1 MRSLAYI
8 LLPALAL
15 SACARTETPEEART
29 AALEA
34 QAEYARLAAEARAGV
49 DEDEVL
55 SGTSPGQIDT
65 SGSAN
70 LTPGSWS
77 VGIVDDERMALF
89 GEEGQAPTVTIAC
102 ETGGGIDIRLI
113 GMVPQGG
120 SGTVFI
126 NTPEGGSTFIASE
139 AVGDTV
145 AGYISVPSAH
155 PIIGR
160 LIGGNGP
167 YSIRVGGDQRVTV
180 PADDVLTSIVSACD
194 RRDTPVATTDL
205 GAEAIAAAAAE
216 DEAAEAEVGE

>member
-8 LLPALAL
+8 LLPAVAL
-15 SACARTETPEEART
+15 SACARTETPEEAR
-29 AALEA
+29 AAAVEA

-49 DEDEVL
+49 DEEEVL

-65 SGSAN
+65 SGSGS

-77 VGIVDDERMALF
+77 VATVDGERMARF
-89 GEEGQAPTVTIAC
+89 GEEGEAPIVSIAC
-102 ETGGGIDIRLI
+102 ETGGGVDVRLI

-139 AVGDTV
+139 GVGDV
-145 AGYISVPSAH
+145 AEAYISVPAAD
-155 PIIGR
+155 PFIGR
-160 LIGGNGP
+160 LISGSGP
-167 YSIRVGGDQRVTV
+167 YAIRMGGDQQLTI
-180 PADDVLTSIVSACD
+180 PADDVLTSVVSSCD

-205 GAEAIAAAAAE
+205 GAAAVAE
-216 DEAAEAEVGE
+216 NAGEAEE